1 MSEPESDDQRIA
13 GQLSR
18 FTPDRG
24 ALDRDALIF
33 AAGRATANKHRGWKA
48 LAGAL
53 AASQLLTLVM
63 LWPRAAENRLLT
75 IANTTTASNLA
86 ANTGPEQSVG
96 IETSPFQLLQ
106 LQHELLAVGHEP
118 ARLHTAGPPV
128 PDEPPLRACSPIPPG
143 LLN

>member
-1 MSEPESDDQRIA
+1 MSEHESDDQRIA

-63 LWPRAAENRLLT
+63 LWPRAAAMAPSGRQIDVASLPGSAIES
-75 IANTTTASNLA
+75 APTAALEA
-86 ANTGPEQSVG
+86 
-96 IETSPFQLLQ
+96 SPFQLSTLRQ
-106 LQHELLAVGHEP
+106 ELSATRRDSVP
-118 ARLHTAGPPV
+118 PQVDGPML
-128 PDEPPLRACSPIPPG
+128 PDVPPLRASSPIPPA